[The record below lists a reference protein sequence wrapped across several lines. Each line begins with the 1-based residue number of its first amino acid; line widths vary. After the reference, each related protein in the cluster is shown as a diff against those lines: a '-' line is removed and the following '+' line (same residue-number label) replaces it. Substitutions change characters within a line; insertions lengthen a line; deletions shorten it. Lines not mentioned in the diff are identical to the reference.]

1 MKRTSLFWLLALL
14 AIGCLAAR
22 PAPGQE
28 PGEED
33 DDAPVAEGTD
43 AEEYGEEQY
52 GEDQRGREEDEYDEY
67 EACEIRA
74 YRVADL
80 LIPAL
85 DYPYGGGL
93 PTLGPQGSQS
103 LLFGGMGAGRAGMQG
118 WAPVG
123 MGGTGGGGF
132 GGGTGGGFFQVQTN
146 TQPGGLGGVGGM
158 AVEGS
163 RESGGQP
170 GGRFESRPPLFRNVE
185 DLIETIKTIVGPD
198 TWDDV
203 GGWGAI
209 SYFSGLLLIRQLPEN
224 HEEIDELLETI
235 RSQGGTAQ
243 TAIVDA
249 HWLLLDSAELG
260 QLVPPNPSP
269 ARGTS
274 RLTVDQAALNKL
286 AGQVPGY
293 RGRLTCFSGQTVHL
307 ASGSRRAL
315 VTSAIPVVGSGVGY
329 QPVLAVPNV
338 GVVLQV
344 TPSLLPGMEAAIL
357 DVQSTVTGWNEPEQL
372 PFVGSD
378 SPPTA
383 KLEGHMGAQTLT
395 QEPGGSPSVTID
407 RADVPTHQLAA
418 TLRVP
423 LGEPVLVGGLT
434 LQPTEGEADAAA
446 DEERKQ
452 LYLIVRVGAAAEGQP
467 PKPAAGEMRARFG
480 GGGFGAGGFRP
491 RGQGQPPKPGTVE
504 APTPRKKPATR

>member
-22 PAPGQE
+22 PASGQE
-28 PGEED
+28 SKEKDG
-33 DDAPVAEGTD
+33 AAAVAEEAGAAEHAED
-43 AEEYGEEQY
+43 A
-52 GEDQRGREEDEYDEY
+52 RGREEDEDEYDEY

-103 LLFGGMGAGRAGMQG
+103 LLFGGMGSDGRMGAGG
-118 WAPVG
+118 WGSMG
-123 MGGTGGGGF
+123 MGGSGVGGGMFQVRADDPTGGSRGGM
-132 GGGTGGGFFQVQTN
+132 
-146 TQPGGLGGVGGM
+146 GGVGGM
-158 AVEGS
+158 AMGGS

-170 GGRFESRPPLFRNVE
+170 GGSFESRPPLFRNVE
-185 DLIETIKTIVGPD
+185 DLIETIKTIVDPD
-198 TWDDV
+198 SWDDV
-203 GGWGAI
+203 GGPGSI
-209 SYFSGLLLIRQLPEN
+209 TYFGGLLLIRQLPEN
-224 HEEIDELLETI
+224 HEEIDDLLETI

-249 HWLLLDSAELG
+249 HWLLLDSAELA
-260 QLVPPNPSP
+260 QLVPPNPSLP
-269 ARGTS
+269 RGTS
-274 RLTVDQAALNKL
+274 RLTVDPAALDKL

-344 TPSLLPGMEAAIL
+344 TPSLLPGTEAAIL
-357 DVQSTVTGWNEPEQL
+357 DVQSTVTGWKEPEQL
-372 PFVGSD
+372 PFVGGD

-383 KLEGHMGAQTLT
+383 KLEGRTGSQTLT
-395 QEPGGSPSVTID
+395 QEPGGSASVTID
-407 RADVPTHQLAA
+407 RADIPTHQLAA

-434 LQPTEGEADAAA
+434 LQPTESEPDAAA
-446 DEERKQ
+446 DKERKQ

-467 PKPAAGEMRARFG
+467 PKPATVEMRA
-480 GGGFGAGGFRP
+480 GFGAGGFRT
-491 RGQGQPPKPGTVE
+491 RAEGQPPKSGTVE